1 MPLGREAKG
10 PALDVDHLLQTLQ
23 KSKGEVKPCH
33 SCLLP
38 PLGGFC
44 GLKPVGSAASYGKG
58 LKRFWADLVKGKAS
72 KVVAKPVGC
81 PCTCAGKC
89 GQALGV
95 AGTALQAIA

>member
-10 PALDVDHLLQTLQ
+10 PALGVDNLLQTLQ
-23 KSKGEVKPCH
+23 KSKGKVQ
-33 SCLLP
+33 SCNHCLCPLLG
-38 PLGGFC
+38 LL
-44 GLKPVGSAASYGKG
+44 GLKPVGSAACDSKG
-58 LKRFWADLVKGKAS
+58 LKRFWAYLVKGKAS